1 MFKIIQNSKL
11 ILFKLIAFIS
21 LIVGIMMVNSCC
33 NFIFYQ
39 PKEPESLK
47 RYLKKWDLL
56 VN

>member
-47 RYLKKWDLL
+47 RYLRK
-56 VN
+56 